1 MSAEMRERGARGAD
15 ISAFRKLASE
25 EGHRTIYQDGLIKA
39 ARGQT
44 TVEEV
49 MRVSSGIE

>member
-1 MSAEMRERGARGAD
+1 MRGLVASGAD
-15 ISAFRKLASE
+15 IAAFRKLALE

-39 ARGQT
+39 ARGLT